1 MRPFS
6 THEACRQPPHLLPPA
21 PPRPAEGRPWAG
33 LPRTRGLG
41 GSLKTQ
47 LALLPHPWMQ
57 GYGHTPCGLDCHPNV
72 TTKPTLEVSSP
83 GTFLGSHPPQSP
95 RAPAPSTDRERL
107 PGSGSLPPT
116 RLRALWWT
124 TLTVAPNPGSSAG
137 HSPAPPRPL
146 PTFSRAPWLS
156 LANEMCTK

>member
-33 LPRTRGLG
+33 LLRTRGFPEDTAG
-41 GSLKTQ
+41 
-47 LALLPHPWMQ
+47 PP
-57 GYGHTPCGLDCHPNV
+57 
-72 TTKPTLEVSSP
+72 SSP
-83 GTFLGSHPPQSP
+83 MDAGGRTHSLRPQLPPQRHHQTHARGQLP
-95 RAPAPSTDRERL
+95 RKLPWLPRSSEPPSPSTERL
-107 PGSGSLPPT
+107 PGSGSPPPT

-124 TLTVAPNPGSSAG
+124 TLTVAPRSWQLCWALPC
-137 HSPAPPRPL
+137 PTAPT